1 MLLFAFASI
10 GIVQLLIYVLVF
22 LIVLSVVYYLVNSL
36 APEPIKKYAIAIVL
50 VIAVI
55 ALLLFVTQMFG
66 SGSDLKL

>member
-1 MLLFAFASI
+1 MLLLIASV
-10 GIVQLLIYVLVF
+10 GIVQLLVWLLVF

-55 ALLLFVTQMFG
+55 VSLLFVTKMFG
-66 SGSDLKL
+66 GSGGLDL

>member
-1 MLLFAFASI
+1 MILALLASI

-66 SGSDLKL
+66 GGSEIKM